1 MSKYPPNKKKQQ
13 ELENEDGFIT
23 DIKPA
28 QVNSNRVVKSKK
40 EETEDY
46 LDSLWNRLNGQ
57 NKKVVY

>member
-1 MSKYPPNKKKQQ
+1 
-13 ELENEDGFIT
+13 LENEDGFIT